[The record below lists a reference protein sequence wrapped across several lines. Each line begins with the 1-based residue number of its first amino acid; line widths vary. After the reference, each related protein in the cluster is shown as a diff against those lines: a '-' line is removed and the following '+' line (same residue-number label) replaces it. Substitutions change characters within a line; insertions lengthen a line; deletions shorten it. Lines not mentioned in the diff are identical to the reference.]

1 MNLISLP
8 KRLNSIADVNKA
20 LQDLEKVLNELLT
33 STNTPAEGDVS
44 DTDGKTGDIRITQ
57 NEDKDY
63 IFEVRAEDG
72 WKTPVIGDSAVKFK
86 EKPSASS
93 KKQKK
98 SIDEL
103 DAEDASTGGAE
114 AQKTIYDEK
123 ADKFVIARPDYD
135 SGWATWVRDDHA
147 VVSSPG
153 SREPLRFEHNLGAVP
168 SLVTAYYA
176 PDQAVDAVT
185 WFAPIDNQAGEG
197 YNNGIGIYVDNTTA
211 YLYGGEDNSIAGMIA
226 PTSSNL
232 TTRAVFSDGSVRVLL
247 WK

>member
-123 ADKFVIARPDYD
+123 ADKFVMARADYD
-135 SGWATWVRDDHA
+135 SGWVDLTDEDTTGTHTLEVIPTMSTFYITNDNGVTIQQGLMQQASHNSALQMTSTTWSLLGNNDYGYWAEGSDSQTA
-147 VVSSPG
+147 VVY
-153 SREPLRFEHNLGAVP
+153 
-168 SLVTAYYA
+168 T
-176 PDQAVDAVT
+176 
-185 WFAPIDNQAGEG
+185 G
-197 YNNGIGIYVDNTTA
+197 YKI
-211 YLYGGEDNSIAGMIA
+211 
-226 PTSSNL
+226 
-232 TTRAVFSDGSVRVLL
+232 RVLL